1 MVFKLKWIIPS
12 VTHRWFLSSRVMYQ
26 YFIRIFSFIVLN
38 VHNASYFF
46 IIFIIFVQYEIQDH
60 ICLKENLHVF
70 VCMYVFYYKG
80 YRIIFKGKKVKD
92 WEAGNFEYQNF
103 PSYLTFLYHKTFFS
117 KFTIGPYPWNH
128 ILLRVDQE
136 SFVRVLL
143 CNNTFNFQNKCWVLK
158 KEEKKKFEG
167 EMP

>member
-1 MVFKLKWIIPS
+1 
-12 VTHRWFLSSRVMYQ
+12 MYQ

-60 ICLKENLHVF
+60 ISLKENLHVF

-92 WEAGNFEYQNF
+92 
-103 PSYLTFLYHKTFFS
+103 
-117 KFTIGPYPWNH
+117 
-128 ILLRVDQE
+128 
-136 SFVRVLL
+136 
-143 CNNTFNFQNKCWVLK
+143 
-158 KEEKKKFEG
+158 
-167 EMP
+167 